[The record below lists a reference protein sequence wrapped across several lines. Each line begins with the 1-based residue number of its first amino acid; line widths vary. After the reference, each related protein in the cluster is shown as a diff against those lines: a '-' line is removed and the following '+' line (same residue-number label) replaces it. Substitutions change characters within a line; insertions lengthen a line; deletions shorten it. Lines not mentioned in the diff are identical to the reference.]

1 MTMRQPTIGFGVL
14 LGALACGIGL
24 DASSVIAEDSP
35 DGGEV
40 KDMQKAD
47 AHAHTNRLI
56 DATSPYLLQ
65 HAHNPVDWYEWGEE
79 AFTKA
84 KKEDKPI
91 FLSIGYSACHWCHV
105 MEHETFES
113 EEVADFVNERFVC
126 VKVDREERPDVDEIY
141 MHVTQMMNKGHGGWP
156 MSVFLTSDRE
166 PIYAGT
172 YFPKVQFMRLC
183 EQIHTLWTTNRERI
197 AEQSVQIRAAL
208 DEWAKGDAP
217 DKDVIAKERVAEVAT
232 MLAGYFDGQKGGFRS
247 DGNKFPP
254 SMSMDLMLRVHRQTG
269 DQALLDAVNV
279 TLQNMADG
287 GIYDH
292 LGGGICR
299 YSTDPDWLVPHFE
312 KMLYDQALVSAIY
325 LDAFQVTNNP
335 RYEAVARD
343 IFAYVMGDL
352 QSEEGG
358 FYSTRDAD
366 SEGMEGAFYIW
377 KVEQIK
383 AVLGDERGALFCEF
397 YDVTDKGN
405 WFESRG
411 HAPAGAKNIL
421 RITTSANEFAK
432 SKGIELADFEKQMA
446 TCRKELCAEREKR
459 IHPGLDDKVLTG
471 WNGLMIAS
479 LAKGAR
485 VLNDPQYA
493 EAAGKA
499 ADFVLTKMRKD
510 GRLLRTHRGGESR
523 LTGYLSDYA
532 FMIEG
537 LLNLYEATFDPRWL
551 TEAQALT
558 DVTIKHYLDTEGG
571 AFYFTADDA
580 EKLIARSKNPRDG
593 AIPSGNSVHAMN
605 LVRLGI
611 MLDRADYRA
620 HAESIFKAFKG
631 AVEGSPS
638 QFERMLCAVDMYHD
652 RVKEVVIAGDV
663 GQSSTDDLVR
673 AVYAG
678 FLPNKILLLAGNP
691 GGGRTALVE
700 DGYAL
705 LKGKKPVDGKPAVYV
720 CENKVCKRPVTDAA
734 GLRKQ
739 LGFR

>member
-1 MTMRQPTIGFGVL
+1 MGLKNNVVVWLIVL
-14 LGALACGIGL
+14 AVRSAL
-24 DASSVIAEDSP
+24 DAPPAMAEEPPSSGDA
-35 DGGEV
+35 
-40 KDMQKAD
+40 KTMQET
-47 AHAHTNRLI
+47 HAHTNRLI

-79 AFTKA
+79 AFAKA

-113 EEVADFVNERFVC
+113 EEVADFVNNRFVC

-141 MHVTQMMNKGHGGWP
+141 MHITQMMNKGHGGWP
-156 MSVFLTSDRE
+156 MSVFMTDERE

-172 YFPKVQFMRLC
+172 YFPKAQFMQLC
-183 EQIHTLWTTNRERI
+183 RQIHDLWTSDRQRI

-217 DKDVIAKERVAEVAT
+217 HEDVIGKDRVSEVAKL
-232 MLAGYFDGQKGGFRS
+232 LAGYFDRQKGGFRS

-254 SMSMDLMLRVHRQTG
+254 SMSMDLMLRVHRQTK
-269 DQALLDAVNV
+269 DPDLLSAVNV

-325 LDAFQVTNNP
+325 LDAFQATNNP

-343 IFAYVMGDL
+343 IFAYVLDDL
-352 QSEEGG
+352 QSDDGG

-383 AVLGDERGALFCEF
+383 AVLGEERGALFCEF

-421 RITTSANEFAK
+421 RIKTSANDFAK
-432 SKGIELADFEKQMA
+432 SKGLELADFEKQLA
-446 TCRKELCAEREKR
+446 TCRKELYTEREKR
-459 IHPGLDDKVLTG
+459 VHPGLDDKVLTG

-485 VLNDPQYA
+485 VLDDPKYS
-493 EAAGKA
+493 ESAARA

-510 GRLLRTHRGGESR
+510 GRLLRTHRKGESR

-558 DVTIKHYLDTEGG
+558 DVTIKHYLDKDGG
-571 AFYFTADDA
+571 GFYFTADDA

-605 LVRLGI
+605 LVRLGV

-620 HAESIFKAFKG
+620 HAEGIFKSFKS

-652 RVKEVVIAGDV
+652 RVKEIVVAGDA
-663 GQSSTDDLVR
+663 GESSTGELVR
-673 AVYAG
+673 SVYAG
-678 FLPNKILLLAGNP
+678 FLPNKVLLLAGNP
-691 GGGRTALVE
+691 GGGKTALVQ
-700 DGYAL
+700 DDMAL

-720 CENKVCKRPVTDAA
+720 CENKVCKRPVTEAVE
-734 GLRKQ
+734 LRKQ